1 MIIILDK
8 KRHSVFYKT
17 INGCRI
23 VFCIKYNYHCF
34 SVDNLIINDNVFV
47 GKEPIKNYVVYV
59 WSEFIIVTSNDISI
73 LNQFTG
79 KNLDGI
85 FIPVPDDSSAF
96 PYNNQ
101 HPNSFDNLNDAIEY
115 AKKIAL
121 LPGFE
126 NPFGAGRFVISAI
139 KDKHESV

>member
-1 MIIILDK
+1 MPFLVK
-8 KRHSVFYKT
+8 
-17 INGCRI
+17 N
-23 VFCIKYNYHCF
+23 NYHCF